1 MMMGTT
7 TSTLSTKRIVIYLRL
22 WKTRR
27 IISFGARD
35 FGNCREKHK
44 QNATMKF
51 LSWKYGRFVVY
62 LNRYGFR
69 QFPSVRFKL

>member
-7 TSTLSTKRIVIYLRL
+7 TSTLSTKRIVIFLRL

-44 QNATMKF
+44 QNATMLANYARRNF
-51 LSWKYGRFVVY
+51 Y
-62 LNRYGFR
+62 LGNTADLLFI
-69 QFPSVRFKL
+69 